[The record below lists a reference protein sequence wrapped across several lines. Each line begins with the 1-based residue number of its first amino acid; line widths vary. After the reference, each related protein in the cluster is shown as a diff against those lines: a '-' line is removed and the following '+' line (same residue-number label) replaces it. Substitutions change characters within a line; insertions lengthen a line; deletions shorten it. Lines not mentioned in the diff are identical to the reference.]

1 MNEREK
7 TKRKLTAE
15 PAYENAHI
23 VAQDQVERIRELLFD
38 LPAPGCEERPI
49 NWAHV
54 GTVNHVN
61 ELLSQV
67 IAHLESA
74 VKA

>member
-7 TKRKLTAE
+7 TKPKLTAE

-38 LPAPGCEERPI
+38 LPSPGCERLI